1 MNNNF
6 HLVLYRKYRPQNF
19 GEVVGQ
25 NHITEMLKKSVSSNR
40 ISHSYLFSGPKGTGK
55 TSMARILAK
64 AVNCIN
70 ERETAI
76 QDAIQDGEPRVSANY
91 NTTGEPCNIC
101 ISCDEITN
109 GRSLD
114 LIEIDAASNRGIDE
128 IRALKEAVWLNPLKS
143 KYRVYIID
151 EVHMLT
157 KEAFNALLKTLEEPP
172 QHSIFILA
180 TTEREKI
187 PETITSRCEQ
197 FKFKKMTDENVKF
210 SLKNILE
217 KEKIKIGEEA
227 LSMLA
232 ILADGSLRDAHSK
245 LEQCL
250 NFEKKEIQDFEVRNF
265 FGLPAETQVENFL
278 KSIILKNSEEAVKIA
293 REIQKDEIDARLF
306 IKLVLRSLRF
316 LMLLL
321 LSPQTENEIKN
332 LMSPQ
337 NLEFIK
343 SLKLQTNVSE
353 IENLLKFFLDAY
365 LSPVH
370 SYFPE
375 LPLEMALAEI
385 FKRQS

>member
-19 GEVVGQ
+19 SEVVGQ

-55 TSMARILAK
+55 TSIARILAK
-64 AVNCIN
+64 AVNCGAK
-70 ERETAI
+70 T
-76 QDAIQDGEPRVSANY
+76 DY
-91 NTTGEPCNIC
+91 EPCNTC
-101 ISCDEITN
+101 VSCNEITN
-109 GRSLD
+109 GNSLD

-128 IRALKEAVWLNPLKS
+128 IRALKEAVRLNPLKS

-172 QHSIFILA
+172 QHNIFILA
-180 TTEREKI
+180 TTERDKI

-197 FKFKKMTDENVKF
+197 FKFKKMSDENVKF

-227 LSMLA
+227 LNMLA

-278 KSIILKNSEEAVKIA
+278 KSIILKNSDEAVKIA
-293 REIQKDEIDARLF
+293 REIQKDEIDTRLF
-306 IKLVLRSLRF
+306 IKLILRSLRF

-321 LSPQTENEIKN
+321 LSPLVENEIKN
-332 LMSPQ
+332 LTSEK

-343 SLKLQTNVSE
+343 MLKSRTNISE
-353 IENLLKFFLDAY
+353 TENLLRIFLDAY
-365 LSPVH
+365 LSPVY

-385 FKRQS
+385 FKQQG